1 MALTYLAARASRC
14 YNRNRKPLGRESK
27 NIHDDGSKPEANNSK
42 PKSLM
47 RRYDRRAFNGRYPS
61 TNKRGPKPLYLK
73 TKSLNSSLRSLASF
87 EKIAT
92 DEDIYKKAWD
102 AGDACPKPVVRN
114 HSAATVSYS
123 FLGIAP
129 GPFRAFSSPQKHVF
143 LRRIRLLIPRYNAG
157 L

>member
-1 MALTYLAARASRC
+1 M
-14 YNRNRKPLGRESK
+14 
-27 NIHDDGSKPEANNSK
+27 HDDGSKPEANNSK

-47 RRYDRRAFNGRYPS
+47 RRYDRRAFNGRYQS

-102 AGDACPKPVVRN
+102 VGDYKTCAELKERNRNRAFGRPFVAVNPAAQPAGPVQDNRLQDAIKKLVLPNTQPK
-114 HSAATVSYS
+114 TVSE
-123 FLGIAP
+123 
-129 GPFRAFSSPQKHVF
+129 PQPKTEIKPDVVM
-143 LRRIRLLIPRYNAG
+143 
-157 L
+157 

>member
-1 MALTYLAARASRC
+1 M
-14 YNRNRKPLGRESK
+14 
-27 NIHDDGSKPEANNSK
+27 HDDGSKPEANNSK

-47 RRYDRRAFNGRYPS
+47 RCYDRRAFNGRYQS

-102 AGDACPKPVVRN
+102 AGDY
-114 HSAATVSYS
+114 SAFYGWNKRAKQSMPTSYDS
-123 FLGIAP
+123 
-129 GPFRAFSSPQKHVF
+129 
-143 LRRIRLLIPRYNAG
+143 
-157 L
+157 